1 MKPKRI
7 LMIGPFPKPTTG
19 VSLANQVVREILE
32 QAPGYT
38 VNSINT
44 SLDRFDEKVGSFSLY
59 KLFYNLKFS
68 LSAFKLISQDIIYL
82 TPGQSFFGVAKYS
95 LFILL
100 GSLFKKELV
109 IHVHGNHLGTAYKKL
124 SGWKKRYFKLL
135 VSKMT
140 KGIVLSKSLRPN
152 LSPFLAEAQIFELP
166 NFAQAYLSQQL
177 RPPVKDQ
184 LQLVYL
190 SNLME
195 EKGILVLL
203 EALQMLENEN
213 VPYKARIAGNIDADN
228 REMVQAALSK
238 LTHTQYIGVVH
249 GLEKKELL
257 NWGNAF
263 VLPTFYTMEG
273 QPIAILEAMATQ
285 NAIVTTAHAGIPDII
300 KDKEHGYFVAKKDA
314 HSLYQ
319 QLKYMQLH
327 LDEVA
332 QIAQN
337 NSAYFQSHFTPTQ
350 FEERLLRILKA

>member
-19 VSLANQVVREILE
+19 VSLANQVVMEILE
-32 QAPGYT
+32 QAPEYKVT
-38 VNSINT
+38 TINT

-59 KLFYNLKFS
+59 KLVYNLKFS
-68 LSAFKLISQDIIYL
+68 LSAFKVLSQDIIYL

-100 GSLFKKELV
+100 ASLFKKELI
-109 IHVHGNHLGTAYKKL
+109 IHVHGNHLGTAYSEL

-135 VSKMT
+135 LSKMT

-152 LSPFLAEAQIFELP
+152 LSPFLAQTQIFELH

-177 RPPVKDQ
+177 RPPATDQ

-203 EALQMLENEN
+203 EALKMLEKDAI
-213 VPYKARIAGNIDADN
+213 PYKAKIAGNIDPDN
-228 REMVQAALSK
+228 QDRVDAALSQ
-238 LTHTQYIGVVH
+238 LGHTQYIGVVH
-249 GLEKKELL
+249 GLDKKELL
-257 NWGNAF
+257 DWGNTF

-273 QPIAILEAMATQ
+273 QPIALLEAMATQ

-300 KDKEHGYFVAKKDA
+300 KDKKHGYFVAKNDPK
-314 HSLYQ
+314 SLYQ
-319 QLKYMQLH
+319 QLKYLQDH
-327 LDEVA
+327 LEEVA
-332 QIAQN
+332 KMAQN
-337 NSAYFQSHFTPTQ
+337 NSSYFQDHFTPTQ